1 METDWICILK
11 GNRFNDILQNISMLF
26 FLYLSY
32 KCNPMKK
39 ERAIYKM
46 TKWKG
51 NARQGGVNLR
61 GDGSVNEES

>member
-26 FLYLSY
+26 LLYLSY
-32 KCNPMKK
+32 KCKPMKK
-39 ERAIYKM
+39 ERAIDKM

-51 NARQGGVNLR
+51 NAWQGR
-61 GDGSVNEES
+61 CKFAR